1 MTKERATSHLPS
13 RSKPFLAIALICLSA
28 SSFAQNNN
36 GSSSTNAP
44 TTVAKRLAPALDPQA
59 RRQQLVGR
67 WYGESKTADGRR
79 LRWLT
84 ERDAGGT
91 YRTQYFMTPPD
102 GSNSNELESI
112 ELGQWGISGSVL
124 FTIQRLWIK
133 GEETQRADPANA
145 YTYDAY
151 DLLSINERTVEY
163 ASVASAKLF
172 VVRRVAIDFEL
183 KRAP

>member
-1 MTKERATSHLPS
+1 MIQA
-13 RSKPFLAIALICLSA
+13 KPKRHALNLGKPLLAITLLCLGASA
-28 SSFAQNNN
+28 FAQNSSGTSPGN
-36 GSSSTNAP
+36 GQASI
-44 TTVAKRLAPALDPQA
+44 AKRLAPALDPQA

-91 YRTQYFMTPPD
+91 YRTQYFMTPLD
-102 GSNSNELESI
+102 ASNSNELESV

-163 ASVASAKLF
+163 ASVGSGKLF
-172 VVRRVAIDFEL
+172 VVRRVSTDFEL
-183 KRAP
+183 KRTP